1 MLVIM
6 MSVNIDS
13 MVHRCWGIS
22 SYLITI
28 AIKLT
33 IIIWVA
39 IIITRTQVMIKLVII
54 SHHN

>member
-1 MLVIM
+1 MLIIM

-33 IIIWVA
+33 IILVA